1 MDRPLS
7 RRESKKRSM
16 RENIFKTAI
25 YLFRTKG
32 FDQTTL
38 EEITESL
45 DVSRATFFNY
55 YASKNQ
61 ILHELAHRTVRNYK
75 EILEKKI
82 QSDLTT
88 RETLTSIMETVVDSL
103 KGYKDLFRTVFL
115 EIMRSQIGFVE
126 QGDEEKGRWTVN
138 DLMAEIIIRG
148 QERAE
153 LKEEDP
159 YLLAEMITG
168 STFNILLNW
177 LHTKEQYSVK
187 DRLRKSVE
195 LLLDGA
201 GVGARRR
208 EERLGSEADS
218 TKAMTPT
225 R

>member
-55 YASKNQ
+55 YSSKNE
-61 ILHELAHRTVRNYK
+61 ILHELARRTVRNYK

-88 RETLTSIMETVVDSL
+88 RETLIGIMEAVVDSL
-103 KGYKDLFRTVFL
+103 KGYRDLFRTVFL

-126 QGDEEKGRWTVN
+126 QGEEKDRYTVN
-138 DLMAEIIIRG
+138 DLMAKIIVRG
-148 QERAE
+148 QERGE
-153 LKEEDP
+153 LKGEDP
-159 YLLAEMITG
+159 YLLAELLAG

-187 DRLRKSVE
+187 DRLKKSVE

-201 GVGARRR
+201 GVSARGR
-208 EERLGSEADS
+208 EGRVGSKADS
-218 TKAMTPT
+218 AKATAPT

>member
-55 YASKNQ
+55 YSSKNQ

-103 KGYKDLFRTVFL
+103 KGYKDLFRTVFM

-126 QGDEEKGRWTVN
+126 QGDEKDRYTVN
-138 DLMAEIIIRG
+138 DLMAKIIIRG
-148 QERAE
+148 QERRE
-153 LKEEDP
+153 LRDEDP
-159 YLLAEMITG
+159 YLLAEMLTG
-168 STFNILLNW
+168 ISFNILLNW

-201 GVGARRR
+201 GVGAGRR

>member
-55 YASKNQ
+55 YSSKNE

-75 EILEKKI
+75 AILEKMI
-82 QSDLTT
+82 ESDLTT
-88 RETLTSIMETVVDSL
+88 REALTGIMETVVDSL

-126 QGDEEKGRWTVN
+126 QAEEEGRYTVN
-138 DLMAEIIIRG
+138 DLMAKIIVRG
-148 QERAE
+148 QQRGE
-153 LKEEDP
+153 LKCEDP
-159 YLLAEMITG
+159 YLLAEMLTG

-201 GVGARRR
+201 GVSEMPKG
-208 EERLGSEADS
+208 RLLRSKADS
-218 TKAMTPT
+218 ARAMAPK